1 MIEESGNCER
11 EAIEES
17 KEVVEE
23 SKEAIEESKEAV
35 EESKEAIDENK
46 AVERCKTIEENG
58 IIDKS
63 KTTNRNEIT
72 EGVIWKQLLLFF
84 FPILFGTFFQQLYNA
99 ADAMIL
105 GRFVGKEAL
114 SAAGGSTGTVI
125 NLLVGFF
132 VGLSSGATVII
143 SQYYGAKR
151 KEMVGYAVHTAMAF
165 SLAAGLLLMIGGF
178 AAAPS
183 ILKAMD
189 TPTEVLDLAILYIRI
204 YFLGVIGNLIYNVG
218 AGILRA
224 VGDSKRPLYFLIAS
238 CFVNIVLDV
247 VFIVVCRLGVA
258 GAAIATISSQAL
270 SAVLVI
276 IVLMKTG
283 DMHRLELRKIR
294 FDKRMFHRIIR
305 IGFPAGLQSVMYS
318 LSNIIIQSAINAQ
331 GTDTVAAW
339 TAYSKLDCIFWM
351 TINAFGISV
360 TTFVGQNFGA
370 GKPERVR
377 KGIRTCLC
385 MTLGATVFV
394 SLLLYNGAPYI
405 YQLFTTDKEVLSIG
419 LAMTRFLVPVYVTYI
434 IIEIMSGA
442 LRGVG
447 DCWIPTLICLGGIC
461 VIRVL
466 WIMFA
471 VPVKPDIYTIMFSY
485 PLTWTVTSM
494 LFVGYYAWFSK
505 ISRRRTDRKP
515 AVM

>member
-1 MIEESGNCER
+1 MAKGAGGPERNEIPVRSDINVIRREELAEGSGAAENKEIIEESGTAE
-11 EAIEES
+11 
-17 KEVVEE
+17 K
-23 SKEAIEESKEAV
+23 
-35 EESKEAIDENK
+35 
-46 AVERCKTIEENG
+46 
-58 IIDKS
+58 
-63 KTTNRNEIT
+63 NEIT

-125 NLLVGFF
+125 NLMVGFF

-143 SQYYGAKR
+143 SQYYGAR
-151 KEMVGYAVHTAMAF
+151 RREMVGYAVHTAMAF
-165 SLAAGLLLMIGGF
+165 CLAAGVLLMTGGF
-178 AAAPS
+178 AAAPA
-183 ILKAMD
+183 ILRAMD
-189 TPTEVLDLAILYIRI
+189 TPAEVLDMAILYIRI
-204 YFLGVIGNLIYNVG
+204 YFLGVIGNLVYNVG
-218 AGILRA
+218 SGILRA
-224 VGDSKRPLYFLIAS
+224 VGDSRRPLYFLIVS
-238 CFVNIVLDV
+238 CFTNIILDV
-247 VFIVVCRLGVA
+247 VFIVICGFGVA

-270 SAVLVI
+270 SAVLVV
-276 IVLMKTG
+276 IVLMRTE
-283 DMHRLELRKIR
+283 DMHRLELRRIR
-294 FDKRMFHRIIR
+294 LDSRMFRRIIR

-318 LSNIIIQSAINAQ
+318 LSNIIIQSAINAL

-351 TINAFGISV
+351 TVNAFGISI

-370 GKPERVR
+370 GKLERVR
-377 KGIRTCLC
+377 KGICTCLG
-385 MTLGATVFV
+385 MSLGATVLISFI
-394 SLLLYNGAPYI
+394 LYNGAPYI
-405 YQLFTTDKEVLSIG
+405 YKLFTADDEVIRIG
-419 LAMTRFLVPVYVTYI
+419 MVMIRFLVPVYVTYI
-434 IIEIMSGA
+434 VIEIMSGA

-471 VPVKPDIYTIMFSY
+471 VPVKRDIYTIMFSY
-485 PLTWTVTSM
+485 PLTWVITSG

-505 ISRRRTDRKP
+505 ISRRKDNREKSVRERG
-515 AVM
+515 

>member
-1 MIEESGNCER
+1 MEETKISDGPGGSER
-11 EAIEES
+11 EEDMPEPDNPAGKNTVTE
-17 KEVVEE
+17 K
-23 SKEAIEESKEAV
+23 
-35 EESKEAIDENK
+35 
-46 AVERCKTIEENG
+46 
-58 IIDKS
+58 
-63 KTTNRNEIT
+63 NEIT

-151 KEMVGYAVHTAMAF
+151 REMVGYAVHTAIAF
-165 SLAAGLLLMIGGF
+165 SLAAGLFLMIGGF
-178 AAAPS
+178 AAAPA
-183 ILKAMD
+183 ILRAMD
-189 TPTEVLDLAILYIRI
+189 TPTEVLDLAVLYIRI
-204 YFLGVIGNLIYNVG
+204 YFLGTIGNLIYNVG

-224 VGDSKRPLYFLIAS
+224 VGDSKRPLYFLIVS
-238 CFVNIVLDV
+238 CLTNIVLDAGL
-247 VFIVVCRLGVA
+247 IVVCRLGVA

-270 SAVLVI
+270 SAVLVMA
-276 IVLMKTG
+276 VLMRTE

-294 FDKRMFHRIIR
+294 LDGRMFHRIIR

-318 LSNIIIQSAINAQ
+318 LSNIIIQSAINAR

-370 GKPERVR
+370 GKMERVR
-377 KGIRTCLC
+377 KGIRTCLS
-385 MTLGATVFV
+385 MTLGATILV
-394 SLLLYNGAPYI
+394 SLILYHGAPYI
-405 YQLFTTDKEVLSIG
+405 YRLFTTDDEVLRIG
-419 LAMTRFLVPVYVTYI
+419 LEMVRFLVPVYVTYI

-442 LRGVG
+442 LRGAG

-471 VPVKPDIYTIMFSY
+471 VPRKPDIYTIMFSY
-485 PLTWTVTSM
+485 PLTWAVSSV

-505 ISRRRTDRKP
+505 ISPRRR
-515 AVM
+515 AG